1 MSNKKEKKA
10 MDMTRDPIGRSLLLF
25 SIPLFAGSIFQQLYN
40 TADLL
45 FVGNLVGKTA
55 AAAVGASS
63 TLVNCLVGL
72 FTGISVGAGVA
83 VAQAMGARDKERV
96 DKVMH
101 TAAAFSIVAGILLTI
116 LGEAVSRGVL
126 QILNTPENVLNEAVV
141 YIRIYFLGML
151 PMIVY
156 NVGAGILRAC
166 GDSKTPFWILAAGG
180 VLNVFVD
187 WLMIGPLHMEVAGAA
202 IATTISQT
210 FSAVA
215 VCVVLFK
222 GNGIVKM
229 SISKIRFWKGHLG
242 HILNLGLPAGLQSM
256 LITLSNI
263 VIQYYINGF
272 GEDAVAAFST
282 YFRLESFAYLPV
294 LAFGQAATTFAGQ
307 NYGAG
312 KMERVKKG
320 MFLAAGISMGCV
332 VVIAFMLLGLGKT
345 AVGWFVNDEAV
356 IEIGLTIISV
366 SFPFYWLNSLIE
378 VLGGTLRGLGR
389 SLTSMIIILATLCGS
404 RIILLYILENRFHT
418 VKALAAVYPIT
429 WALAVTAL
437 ICALIKAF
445 RKIESV
451 LYPKNQ
457 IS

>member
-1 MSNKKEKKA
+1 MSATKTKKQT
-10 MDMTRDPIGRSLLLF
+10 DMVKDSIAKSLILF
-25 SIPLFAGSIFQQLYN
+25 AIPLFAGSIFQQLYN

-63 TLVNCLVGL
+63 TLVTCLIGL

-83 VAQAMGARDKERV
+83 VAQAMGAEDQERM
-96 DKVMH
+96 DKVLH
-101 TAAAFSIVAGILLTI
+101 TAAAFSLVAGIILTI
-116 LGEAVSRGVL
+116 VGEIIAKSIL
-126 QILNTPENVLNEAVV
+126 QLLNTPENVLPDAVT
-141 YIRIYFLGML
+141 YIRLYFLGML
-151 PMIVY
+151 PMIIY

-180 VLNVFVD
+180 ILNVFVD
-187 WLMIGPLHMEVAGAA
+187 WLMIGPMHLEVAGAA
-202 IATTISQT
+202 IATTASQT

-215 VCVVLFK
+215 VCVVLLR
-222 GNGIVKM
+222 GNDHIQMKL
-229 SISKIRFWKGHLG
+229 SKIRFWKGYLG
-242 HILNLGLPAGLQSM
+242 RILHLGLPAGIQSM

-312 KMERVKKG
+312 RMDRVKKG
-320 MFLAAGISMGCV
+320 MLMAGGISMACV
-332 VVIAFMLLGLGKT
+332 AAIAFTLLALGET
-345 AVGWFVNDEAV
+345 AVGWFVKDEAV
-356 IEIGLTIISV
+356 MQIGLQIISV

-378 VLGGTLRGLGR
+378 VLGGTIRGLGR
-389 SLTSMIIILATLCGS
+389 SLTSMIIILATLCGA
-404 RIILLYILENRFHT
+404 RIILLYILETRLHT
-418 VKALAAVYPIT
+418 IPALASVYPIT
-429 WALAVTAL
+429 WSMAVA
-437 ICALIKAF
+437 AF
-445 RKIESV
+445 IVVIIGIFKKTNVSFGRNGI
-451 LYPKNQ
+451 
-457 IS
+457 

>member
-1 MSNKKEKKA
+1 
-10 MDMTRDPIGRSLLLF
+10 MTKDPIVRSLVF
-25 SIPLFAGSIFQQLYN
+25 FAIPLFLGSIFQQLYN

-55 AAAVGASS
+55 AAAVGACS
-63 TLVNCLVGL
+63 TLVNCIIGL

-83 VAQAMGARDKERV
+83 LAQAMGAKDKERA

-101 TAAAFSIVAGILLTI
+101 TAAAFSIVGGIILTI
-116 LGEAVSRGVL
+116 LGVLVSRGVL
-126 QILNTPENVLNEAVV
+126 KLLNTPENVLDQAVI
-141 YIRIYFLGML
+141 YLKIYFLGLL
-151 PMIVY
+151 PMIIY
-156 NVGAGILRAC
+156 NVGAGLLRAA

-180 VLNVFVD
+180 VLNVIVD
-187 WLMIGPLHMEVAGAA
+187 AIFIAVFRLGVAGAA
-202 IATTISQT
+202 IATTISQA

-222 GNGIVKM
+222 GNGMIRLTL
-229 SISKIRFWKGHLG
+229 SKIRFWKGYLG
-242 HILNLGLPAGLQSM
+242 RILSLGLPAGLQSM

-312 KMERVKKG
+312 KMDRVKKG
-320 MFLAAGISMGCV
+320 MILSAGISIGCV
-332 VVIAFMLLGLGKT
+332 LIIAFSLLGLGRT
-345 AVGWFVNDEAV
+345 AVGWFVKDETV
-356 IEIGLTIISV
+356 IEIGLSIISV

-378 VLGGTLRGLGR
+378 VVGGTIRGLGK

-404 RIILLYILENRFHT
+404 RIILLYFLESRFHSIR
-418 VKALAAVYPIT
+418 ALAAVYPIT
-429 WALAVTAL
+429 WALAVIAL
-437 ICALIKAF
+437 ICAAVHAF
-445 RKIESV
+445 RS
-451 LYPKNQ
+451 L
-457 IS
+457 